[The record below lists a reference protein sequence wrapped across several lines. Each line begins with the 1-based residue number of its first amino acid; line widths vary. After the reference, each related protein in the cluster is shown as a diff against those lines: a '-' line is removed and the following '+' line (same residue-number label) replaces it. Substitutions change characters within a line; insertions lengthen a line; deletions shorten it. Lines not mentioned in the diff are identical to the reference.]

1 MSLPNEFKE
10 PQMTP
15 AQMIQAQAS
24 EQAVAPK
31 TRPTVSTREMANA
44 VRALA
49 MDAVQKANSGH
60 PGMPMGMADVATV
73 LFSEFLKFDPADP
86 LWPDRDRFVLSAG
99 HGSMLLYALLHLTG
113 YEDMTLEELK
123 NFRQLGA
130 RTAGHPEYGHAAGIE
145 VTTGPLGQGI
155 ASAVGMAL
163 AERMMATEFGNT
175 LVGHYTYVLAGDGC
189 LMEGIS
195 HEAID
200 LAGHLKLNKLIVLF
214 DDNAISIDGATSLAT
229 SMDQLARFT
238 AAGWS
243 VFRVDGHEPGAI
255 YDAIA
260 AARNSDRPSLIACR
274 TIIGFGA
281 PHKQGTAATHGAPL
295 GDDEIAA
302 ARQTLGWHYPP
313 FEIPAEIRAAWQQ
326 AGARSRR
333 SREAWTA
340 RLNAAEPAQRT
351 AFLARVSGN
360 LPAESERVIDGLKRR
375 FAAEQ
380 PTLAT
385 RQSSQKVLEEL
396 VPAVPGLIG
405 GSADLT
411 GSVGTKTTSYNP
423 VTADD
428 FGGSYI
434 HYGVREHGMAAAM
447 NGLALHGGFIPF
459 GGTFLAFADYC
470 RPAIR
475 LAALME
481 IRVVHVMTHDS
492 IGLGEDGPTHQPVE
506 QLASLR
512 AIPNLNVLRPA
523 DAVETAEAWACA
535 LVNDSGP
542 SVLCLTRQGLP
553 TLRTHHVEE
562 NLVARG
568 AYVLR
573 ETDGP
578 RDVTL
583 LASGSEVSLAVE
595 AAEVLAAEGV
605 KAAVVS
611 MPCWELFKRQSKAYR
626 AEVLGKAPRVAVEA
640 ATRNDWDQWITPEG
654 GFVGMTGFGA
664 SAPAEQLY
672 QHFGITAEAVAEAAR
687 QLVQ

>member
-1 MSLPNEFKE
+1 MSPVQTAAAAETV
-10 PQMTP
+10 QHP
-15 AQMIQAQAS
+15 APATA
-24 EQAVAPK
+24 
-31 TRPTVSTREMANA
+31 EMAKA
-44 VRALA
+44 IRVLA

-73 LFSEFLKFDPADP
+73 LFTEFLKFDPQDP
-86 LWPDRDRFVLSAG
+86 RWPDRDRFVLSAG

-113 YEDMTLEELK
+113 YADMTLEELK

-155 ASAVGMAL
+155 ATAVGLAL
-163 AERMMATEFGNT
+163 GERMMAAQFGAD
-175 LVGHYTYVLAGDGC
+175 LVDHHTYVLAGDGC

-200 LAGHLKLNKLIVLF
+200 LAGHLKLSKLIVLF
-214 DDNAISIDGATSLAT
+214 DDNAISIDGPTSLAT
-229 SMDQLARFT
+229 SMDQLARFA

-243 VFRVDGHEPGAI
+243 VFRVDGHEPGAV

-260 AARNSDRPSLIACR
+260 AAQRSDRPSLIACK
-274 TIIGFGA
+274 TIIGYGA
-281 PHKQGTAATHGAPL
+281 PNKQGSAATHGAPL
-295 GDDEIAA
+295 GEAEIAA
-302 ARQTLGWHYPP
+302 ARKKLGWCYGP
-313 FEIPAEIRAAWQQ
+313 FEIPDDIRQAWLEAGRRGRRERAAW
-326 AGARSRR
+326 
-333 SREAWTA
+333 
-340 RLNAAEPAQRT
+340 AQRLEASPARG
-351 AFLARVSGN
+351 AFVARVSGD
-360 LPAESERVIDGLKRR
+360 LPADLGKVIDGLKQK
-375 FAAEQ
+375 FSAEK
-380 PTLAT
+380 PALAT
-385 RQSSQKVLEEL
+385 RQSSQKVLEAL

-411 GSVGTKTTSYNP
+411 GSVGTKTAAYRP
-423 VTADD
+423 VSAGD

-434 HYGVREHGMAAAM
+434 HYGVREHAMAAAM

-475 LAALME
+475 LAALMG

-512 AIPNLNVLRPA
+512 AIPNLKVFRPC

-535 LVNDSGP
+535 LANERGP
-542 SVLCLTRQGLP
+542 SVLCLTRQSLP
-553 TLRTHHVEE
+553 TLREVAVAE

-573 ETDGP
+573 EVADR

-583 LASGSEVSLAVE
+583 LATGSEVSLAMQ
-595 AAEVLAAEGV
+595 AADRLAAEGI

-611 MPCWELFKRQSKAYR
+611 MPCWELFRQQPAAYR
-626 AEVLGKAPRVAVEA
+626 ADVLGSAPRVAVEA
-640 ATRNDWDQWITPEG
+640 ATRNDWDQWISPEG
-654 GFVGMTGFGA
+654 RFIGMTGFGA

-672 QHFGITAEAVAEAAR
+672 EHFGITADAVAAAAR
-687 QLVQ
+687 DLVN